1 MMPFDWMK
9 FGWDVLWQCLCPSR
23 CVACDEDLAES
34 RQPGALC
41 AECFA
46 LCEPAPE
53 DGPALPPNAPHCHC
67 RFVYEGPLATALL
80 RFKWQGRDD
89 LAQPLGQLMVP
100 LLAELTKT
108 YDWLVP
114 VPLHPQRLRRRG
126 FNQAT
131 LLAREALRHCPTPR
145 RLRLHPGLLTATR
158 PTAPA
163 LRLGRLERF
172 ERTRSRFAV
181 APRAQ
186 AQVANR
192 RIVLLDDV
200 ITTGATVT
208 ACAEALRT
216 AGAVEVTAL
225 SLLRVLR

>member
-1 MMPFDWMK
+1 
-9 FGWDVLWQCLCPSR
+9 
-23 CVACDEDLAES
+23 VACDEDLEEES
-34 RQPGALC
+34 LPGSLC

-46 LCEPAPE
+46 LCEPAPAV
-53 DGPALPPNAPHCHC
+53 GPALLPNAPRCHC

-89 LAQPLGQLMVP
+89 LARPLGQLMVP
-100 LLAELTKT
+100 LLAELIQTH
-108 YDWLVP
+108 DWLVP

-131 LLAREALRHCPTPR
+131 LLARESLRHCPTPR

-158 PTAPA
+158 ATAPA
-163 LRLGRLERF
+163 HRLGRLERL

-186 AQVANR
+186 AQIANR

-208 ACAEALRT
+208 ACAEALQI
-216 AGAVEVTAL
+216 AGAVEVTAI